1 MNKHLRE
8 PENKHK
14 IEYSNGWCGTCDDQA
29 KPNSN
34 NILHIMQIISS
45 IQFMGN
51 KIYSAFYL
59 CATET
64 QAHWERI
71 VLLGNVTYII
81 FLHISFISAPGYCG
95 PGASSKHF

>member
-1 MNKHLRE
+1 MNYVHLRE

-51 KIYSAFYL
+51 KIYYIQLSIYVQQKL
-59 CATET
+59 R
-64 QAHWERI
+64 HIERE
-71 VLLGNVTYII
+71 
-81 FLHISFISAPGYCG
+81 
-95 PGASSKHF
+95 